1 MLLLLRH
8 AAGIFLLSC
17 SVYTFLRLQVK
28 QLHPYDEPEVIA
40 LPVVGGSASYMAW
53 VRDST
58 ANAKHD

>member
-1 MLLLLRH
+1 M
-8 AAGIFLLSC
+8 
-17 SVYTFLRLQVK
+17 QVK

-58 ANAKHD
+58 AAAKQD